1 MPKAKKNSLSHL
13 TEPTA
18 KLNQQERE
26 TLKKLSLSQDKFSF
40 SLPLIRWRVFF
51 SSDWPLIGS
60 DGAVKVMAL
69 TVLKTS
75 EDTQALIGRCLPLLL
90 NYHSPTHEIPSFSLR
105 KLNISSSKLSK
116 NITNFKVLN
125 TLFTRCCRHHDL
137 GCPRKIGP
145 GETVG
150 GITNKRY
157 GHLSRRTKMTVQTKT

>member
-1 MPKAKKNSLSHL
+1 MPKEKKNSLPHL
-13 TEPTA
+13 TKPRA
-18 KLNQQERE
+18 KLNQQEKK
-26 TLKKLSLSQDKFSF
+26 TLRKKTFTRQIFIFSPPNTVTR
-40 SLPLIRWRVFF
+40 LF